1 MTRSELIEYCL
12 TLPGSVEDYP
22 FEDKNS
28 TVMRHTSN
36 RKWFALIFERDNKLY
51 INLKCD
57 PFQSDILRQT
67 AKAVVPG
74 WHMNKTHWNTVML
87 DGDVSDDEVCRM
99 IEHSFEL
106 TKPR

>member
-57 PFQSDILRQT
+57 PFQSDILIQAT
-67 AKAVVPG
+67 KAVMPG
-74 WHMNKTHWNTVML
+74 WHMNKTHWNTVL
-87 DGDVSDDEVCRM
+87 LGSDVSDDEVCRM

>member
-12 TLPGSVEDYP
+12 TLPGSLEDYP

-57 PFQSDILRQT
+57 PFQADILRQT
-67 AKAVVPG
+67 TKAVTSG